1 MSMIDMIPYI
11 QNSPLSEILN
21 TFEIVLH
28 SFEATSSLSTEVNKI
43 ETHKKANDASISSY
57 EIDQS
62 EFLAD
67 KMFKKAK
74 FNRLKIIILKSIT
87 KDIEVL
93 IEDFIIKDLLQTIKE
108 IKTKSISVQPI
119 LLFMCSSEAN
129 LIPAKN
135 QLLLKMF
142 VITMMK

>member
-1 MSMIDMIPYI
+1 MIPYI
-11 QNSPLSEILN
+11 QNSPSSEILN
-21 TFEIVLH
+21 TFENVLH
-28 SFEATSSLSTEVNKI
+28 SFEATSSLSTEVNLI
-43 ETHKKANDASISSY
+43 ETHKKASDASISSY

-108 IKTKSISVQPI
+108 IKTKPISVQPI
-119 LLFMCSSEAN
+119 LY
-129 LIPAKN
+129 
-135 QLLLKMF
+135 
-142 VITMMK
+142 V